1 MPRLCLFCSKPSK
14 TRSKEHILPQW
25 LWPYVGMTKVS
36 LIRSVHKGR
45 VGSTSSQPFV
55 IKELGNK
62 AIGTFLEGRVCKQC
76 NNGWMSRLE
85 TKVKP
90 LLLFLLDNATLVDEL
105 PIEDR
110 KMLALWAVKTS
121 LLAISPSV
129 ASRNV
134 PAEHFN
140 AIKQGII
147 SPGISVFAGYH
158 FMVNKRFSYEA
169 GRHWDVAA
177 PAHTPEKLKAEIRHL
192 VLQHSYK
199 VCLQLRSL
207 LLVVAFSPPA
217 QLILSFD
224 DATHQLIWTEGPT
237 SRRRDHPLLSGPR
250 IPFGMLLASDDAR
263 RRFTDS
269 LKMVWVPA
277 AISTNAFD
285 TRATD
290 K

>member
-1 MPRLCLFCSKPSK
+1 VK
-14 TRSKEHILPQW
+14 
-25 LWPYVGMTKVS
+25 KVS
-36 LIRSVHKGR
+36 PIRSVHKAR

-90 LLLFLLDNATLVDEL
+90 LLISLLDNATLVDEL

-110 KMLALWAVKTS
+110 KVLALWAVKTS
-121 LLAISPSV
+121 LMAISPSV

-158 FMVNKRFSYEA
+158 FMVNKGFSYEA
-169 GRHWDVAA
+169 GRHWPETPADA
-177 PAHTPEKLKAEIRHL
+177 PEEILR
-192 VLQHSYK
+192 VINQHSYK

-207 LLVVAFSPPA
+207 LLMVAFSPEPE
-217 QLILSFD
+217 LVLSSD
-224 DATHQLIWTEGPT
+224 DATHQLIWTERPIKKRWAPPILG
-237 SRRRDHPLLSGPR
+237 GPR
-250 IPFGMLLASDDAR
+250 RPFGQLLTSDTAR
-263 RRFTDS
+263 RHFADS
-269 LKMVWVPA
+269 LRIMWVPA
-277 AISTNAFD
+277 A
-285 TRATD
+285 R
-290 K
+290 